1 MGSLCCNAHQIDVIV
16 AVCAYTVL
24 ILGTWRVDAVVKPF
38 KLLAVFVHEGCHACA
53 CLATGGR
60 VDGVEVNINEGGV
73 TRYRG
78 GWRLCVTPA
87 GYLGGA
93 LWAAICTAV
102 LDYRW
107 GMFCVAASL
116 GLALLATLLSL
127 LWTKRNDDRTT
138 TGMLSVFF
146 LGVCVFLAWA
156 SLAGIH
162 HVRVVAQFVLLFV
175 TTYVSV
181 FSVYDI
187 YDDCVRRYV
196 NDSQTKSD
204 AVVCAQL
211 CPICPARG
219 WGVIWLVI
227 SLGLWAGGVCFLVLH
242 VGGHLDL

>member
-1 MGSLCCNAHQIDVIV
+1 M
-16 AVCAYTVL
+16 
-24 ILGTWRVDAVVKPF
+24 
-38 KLLAVFVHEGCHACA
+38 
-53 CLATGGR
+53 
-60 VDGVEVNINEGGV
+60 
-73 TRYRG
+73 
-78 GWRLCVTPA
+78 TPA

-102 LDYRW
+102 LDYRC

-116 GLALLATLLSL
+116 GLALLATRLSL
-127 LWTKRNDDRTT
+127 LWTKRNDDRAT
-138 TGMLSVFF
+138 TGLLSVFF

-196 NDSQTKSD
+196 NDAQTKSD

-219 WGVIWLVI
+219 WGVVWLVI
-227 SLGLWAGGVCFLVLH
+227 SMGFWVGGVCYLVLH